1 MTWLKL
7 SGPALAALTA
17 SACSARDRASPF
29 SALSDSEAA
38 TISAIAARLIPTTD
52 TPGASE
58 AGVIHFI
65 DRAFADG
72 LSGDLDGA
80 RAGLAAFNLAV
91 DTVQPGTPFSGVSP
105 EVQDKILRDQE
116 GSAFFEQIREMT
128 IIGFFAMS
136 SHGGNRDH
144 LGWDLIGFEGHGAWT
159 SPFGHYDGEVMKHD
173 G

>member
-7 SGPALAALTA
+7 SSPAIAALTA
-17 SACSARDRASPF
+17 SACYARDSASPF
-29 SALSDSEAA
+29 GALSDSEAA

-65 DRAFADG
+65 DRAFAG
-72 LSGDLDGA
+72 EMSGDLDSA
-80 RAGLAAFNLAV
+80 RAGLAKFNLAV
-91 DTVQPGTPFSGVSP
+91 DAAQPGTPFSGLSAD
-105 EVQDKILRDQE
+105 VQDEILGDQE

-144 LGWDLIGFEGHGAWT
+144 LSWELIGFEGHGAWT
-159 SPFGHYDGEVMKHD
+159 SPFGHYDREVMQHD